1 MGQTLIYTQPAIT
14 CFKLTAETLEE
25 GVKKNM
31 FEVNDKDSRT
41 TPRSFSSVCIVNFQ
55 QTNDG

>member
-1 MGQTLIYTQPAIT
+1 MRQTLIYTQAAIT
-14 CFKLTAETLEE
+14 CFKLTTETLEE

-41 TPRSFSSVCIVNFQ
+41 MPTSFSGACIVNFQ
-55 QTNDG
+55 QTNAG